1 MSEKSWVP
9 KIMVIEDNRDV
20 NTYIAGLL
28 VLKGATVHKIH
39 TYDECLKV
47 LQELK
52 WDIDAAILNGNMAME
67 RGGAIISKIKQG
79 NDKISILTIAEDD
92 ADKAKLLDLG
102 SDDFGKKPL
111 SGESVVD
118 KVLMLLTKKYA
129 ASS

>member
-1 MSEKSWVP
+1 MSESSWAP
-9 KIMVIEDNRDV
+9 KIMIIEDDTDV
-20 NTYIAGLL
+20 NAYIAGLL
-28 VLKGATVHKIH
+28 VLKGAKVHKI
-39 TYDECLKV
+39 YSYEECLKV
-47 LQELK
+47 LQELQ
-52 WDIDAAILNGNMAME
+52 WDIDAVILSGKIAME

-129 ASS
+129 ANS

>member
-1 MSEKSWVP
+1 MGEESWVP
-9 KIMVIEDNRDV
+9 KIMIIEDNRDV
-20 NTYIAGLL
+20 NAYIAGLL
-28 VLKGATVHKIH
+28 ALKGAEVHKIH
-39 TYDECLKV
+39 SYDECLRV

-52 WDIDAAILNGNMAME
+52 WDIDAVILSGKVAME
-67 RGGAIISKIKQG
+67 RGGVIISKIKQG

-118 KVLMLLTKKYA
+118 KVLMLLAKKYA
-129 ASS
+129 ADS

>member
-28 VLKGATVHKIH
+28 VLKGAKVHKIH

-118 KVLMLLTKKYA
+118 KVLMLLTKKFA